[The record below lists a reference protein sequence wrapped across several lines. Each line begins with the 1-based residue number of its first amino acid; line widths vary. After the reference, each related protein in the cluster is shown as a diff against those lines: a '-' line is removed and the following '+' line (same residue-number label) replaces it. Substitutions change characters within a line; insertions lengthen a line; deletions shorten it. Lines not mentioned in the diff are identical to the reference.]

1 MFQVVSTFY
10 PQRVMRDQLKEVKEV
25 KEVVEVVEVVFVT
38 G

>member
-10 PQRVMRDQLKEVKEV
+10 PQRVRRGQLKEVKEV
-25 KEVVEVVEVVFVT
+25 KERTEVVGAVLGT